1 MRVNVSSSKLLSWYD
16 INAREMPWRIP
27 PHESKSGEKPD
38 PYKIWLSEIMLQQ
51 TTVAT
56 VKSYFIKFI
65 TLWPTVF
72 DLAKANDN
80 DVMAA
85 WAGLGYYARARNLL
99 KCARIIVTDLEGVFP
114 TSLKELQML
123 PGVGPYT
130 SAAIAAI
137 AFNFSETVV
146 DGNVERVMAR
156 IYAITKPLPSSKP
169 ELYECAKR
177 ITPKQRPGDFAQAVM
192 DLGSTVCLPRNPKC
206 QICPWENNCQA
217 NQKNIAQKLPIK
229 LKKPPK
235 PTRYGII
242 YVVNR
247 EDGAWLLERRETRGL
262 LGGMLGWPTS
272 EWSEKATEDAPITTK
287 WVTSTQSVHHIF
299 THFKLNLIVKI
310 AFSPTHVK
318 PKSNK
323 FNFQSDFV
331 ISDLPKLMQK
341 VFAVALIEIK
351 KNPALKKAGQ

>member
-1 MRVNVSSSKLLSWYD
+1 
-16 INAREMPWRIP
+16 MPWRIP

-99 KCARIIVTDLEGVFP
+99 KCARIIVTDFEGVFP

-137 AFNFSETVV
+137 AFNLSETVM

-156 IYAITKPLPSSKP
+156 IYAIKKPLPKSLNEVIILS
-169 ELYECAKR
+169 
-177 ITPKQRPGDFAQAVM
+177 IF
-192 DLGSTVCLPRNPKC
+192 
-206 QICPWENNCQA
+206 IIF
-217 NQKNIAQKLPIK
+217 NIYA
-229 LKKPPK
+229 
-235 PTRYGII
+235 
-242 YVVNR
+242 
-247 EDGAWLLERRETRGL
+247 
-262 LGGMLGWPTS
+262 
-272 EWSEKATEDAPITTK
+272 
-287 WVTSTQSVHHIF
+287 
-299 THFKLNLIVKI
+299 
-310 AFSPTHVK
+310 
-318 PKSNK
+318 
-323 FNFQSDFV
+323 
-331 ISDLPKLMQK
+331 
-341 VFAVALIEIK
+341 
-351 KNPALKKAGQ
+351 

>member
-1 MRVNVSSSKLLSWYD
+1 M
-16 INAREMPWRIP
+16 EM
-27 PHESKSGEKPD
+27 S
-38 PYKIWLSEIMLQQ
+38 
-51 TTVAT
+51 
-56 VKSYFIKFI
+56 
-65 TLWPTVF
+65 
-72 DLAKANDN
+72 
-80 DVMAA
+80 
-85 WAGLGYYARARNLL
+85 
-99 KCARIIVTDLEGVFP
+99 
-114 TSLKELQML
+114 
-123 PGVGPYT
+123 
-130 SAAIAAI
+130 
-137 AFNFSETVV
+137 
-146 DGNVERVMAR
+146 RVMAR

-206 QICPWENNCQA
+206 QICPWENKCQA
-217 NQKNIAQKLPIK
+217 NQKDIAQKLPIK

-235 PTRYGII
+235 PTRYGTI

-272 EWSEKATEDAPITTK
+272 EWSEKTTEDAPITTK

-310 AFSPTHVK
+310 SRCPTHVK

-323 FNFQSDFV
+323 FSFQSDFV

-341 VFAVALIEIK
+341 VFAIALTEIK
-351 KNPALKKAGQ
+351 KNPALKKQGSNCSN